1 MTARYR
7 SNEVTELAESSD
19 SHSVHLYTHKD
30 IYEEIIEDFDAS
42 RISLG
47 ELRARFIPPR
57 ATAISAP
64 NTVSTSYSSSSAYPP
79 AESQSAECESHSV
92 ARLDESPQSS
102 LEVSECDEACGTAVA
117 SNGNRRSSVAS
128 ADVDSTAHSSKE
140 DEKLPTL
147 EQLLSDY
154 NPAVQHLEPL
164 MTRTFS
170 LPALE
175 ELVLTNCKER
185 GGAFSG
191 APFGDKQGFVV
202 RLVRHLTRFR
212 ESDAPD
218 SPTRL
223 RRLDLRATCL
233 SDGSSHVRLM
243 RLLAPH
249 VEILAARKP
258 LCSQTSDQ
266 SSDWQTD
273 GRSDLSDSEDNSYFW
288 FKRDDPFN
296 PWHEDYYSD
305 SS

>member
-1 MTARYR
+1 M
-7 SNEVTELAESSD
+7 TELSD

-42 RISLG
+42 RISLS

-57 ATAISAP
+57 ATAIAAP
-64 NTVSTSYSSSSAYPP
+64 NTVSTSYSSSSAYSP
-79 AESQSAECESHSV
+79 AESQSAECESHTSM

-102 LEVSECDEACGTAVA
+102 LEVSEFDEPCGTAA
-117 SNGNRRSSVAS
+117 SNGNRCSSVAS

-154 NPAVQHLEPL
+154 NPTVQHLEPL

-191 APFGDKQGFVV
+191 APFGNKQGFVV

-212 ESDAPD
+212 ENDAPD

-273 GRSDLSDSEDNSYFW
+273 GRSDWSDSEDNSYFW
-288 FKRDDPFN
+288 SKRDDPFN
-296 PWHEDYYSD
+296 FWHGDYYSD